1 MGFGAKN
8 LSSPQRMLQVLSLK
22 KSGLGSPALGGSC
35 ANFCSVVDNG
45 VGDYT
50 IQFTKKPFAQIPEVL
65 LSSKTSATVCRVGA
79 VTNLQVQILCFAMD
93 GTTPAEADFDAMII
107 GSLASDLQ
115 G

>member
-1 MGFGAKN
+1 M
-8 LSSPQRMLQVLSLK
+8 P
-22 KSGLGSPALGGSC
+22 
-35 ANFCSVVDNG
+35 
-45 VGDYT
+45 
-50 IQFTKKPFAQIPEVL
+50 
-65 LSSKTSATVCRVGA
+65 KTGA